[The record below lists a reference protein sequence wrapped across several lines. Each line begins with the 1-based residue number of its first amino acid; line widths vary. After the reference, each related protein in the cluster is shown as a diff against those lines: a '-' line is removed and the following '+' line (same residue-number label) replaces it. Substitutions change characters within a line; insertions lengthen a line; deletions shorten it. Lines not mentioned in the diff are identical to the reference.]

1 MLSAHQVKS
10 STPDIAKNL
19 YGSFVHNYYRSMLQ
33 CKTLKIQEWGVH
45 CMHIE
50 KCCFT
55 TKYVGNNNASLVCI
69 QSKIVIYLYARIG
82 YKTQTLH
89 IEWTQWSGWVLLKSY
104 ACGRKT
110 CSGSKLHGQT
120 KQLWTSSTHL
130 QLPDLQQLS
139 LRERGHQVLQIQAMT
154 ISFLTQLK

>member
-1 MLSAHQVKS
+1 
-10 STPDIAKNL
+10 
-19 YGSFVHNYYRSMLQ
+19 MLQ
-33 CKTLKIQEWGVH
+33 RKTSKIQEWGVH

-55 TKYVGNNNASLVCI
+55 TKYVGNNNASLVRI
-69 QSKIVIYLYARIG
+69 QSKIVIYLYAHIG

-89 IEWTQWSGWVLLKSY
+89 IEWSGWVLLKSY

-110 CSGSKLHGQT
+110 CSDSKLHGQT

-130 QLPDLQQLS
+130 QLLDLQQLS
-139 LRERGHQVLQIQAMT
+139 LHERGHQVLQIQAMT